1 MTHMIKHLSF
11 GKDYPGIVNPLDGTD
26 VTAPQGQP
34 PPLPPHKYYRLP
46 PPLCSDT
53 GKICLET
60 QRLIAGCRSMG
71 YSSSRAAGLQH
82 LFIRDKP
89 WRCCPNAID

>member
-34 PPLPPHKYYRLP
+34 PPYTPPSPPKYYCLP
-46 PPLCSDT
+46 APLLSGF

-60 QRLIAGCRSMG
+60 QIL
-71 YSSSRAAGLQH
+71 H
-82 LFIRDKP
+82 
-89 WRCCPNAID
+89 